1 MKVPRALAV
10 IVLSWLAAAT
20 LSAAGG
26 GWLDAPPAG
35 WNKPGA
41 AVPQAPS
48 VEGNPDPHC
57 RDQAHPAASAGDRA
71 VAAAGWTL
79 VGPLQ
84 IFGDTAVVTG
94 ASAFDGMCRWWGY
107 QVFVFVDGR
116 FAGTLSPGP
125 MNSRTDGAVVQ
136 VHVYQ
141 ASIMTAEFVRY
152 AEKDPLCC
160 PSGKSLVS
168 YRVEQGSG
176 GLVIVPLEV
185 STTPSNAP

>member
-1 MKVPRALAV
+1 MPLQPIQFGVRTAV
-10 IVLSWLAAAT
+10 ERVGDGLR
-20 LSAAGG
+20 
-26 GWLDAPPAG
+26 
-35 WNKPGA
+35 
-41 AVPQAPS
+41 
-48 VEGNPDPHC
+48 
-57 RDQAHPAASAGDRA
+57 RDQARPAESAGDRA

-79 VGPLQ
+79 VDPLQ

-125 MNSRTDGAVVQ
+125 MNSRADGAAVQ

-141 ASIMTAEFVRY
+141 ASIITAEFARY
-152 AEKDPLCC
+152 TEKDPLCC

-176 GLVIVPLEV
+176 GPVIVPLEV
-185 STTPSNAP
+185 STTPSKAP